1 MKTRVFVTL
10 LLCLALAACA
20 QKRHDDTPARLSAL
34 EQAAERGDY
43 DAQFALGMSY
53 YTGRAF
59 GAPSGDMEIAAAWFK
74 MAAEQGLPEAQL
86 MLAKLYL
93 DPDSPASLKA
103 NRPQAEALL
112 RSASDRGNVAALF
125 LLGKMYAR
133 GEFGA
138 RRPVEAAK
146 LLLLAESGGHP
157 LAKTELGEL
166 VPTMT
171 RAQIIE
177 ANRLV
182 VEWEVT
188 PAVGQTFGE
197 WEMIEE
203 SQPTKP

>member
-1 MKTRVFVTL
+1 MRMQIIL
-10 LLCLALAACA
+10 AALLCLALASCA

-34 EQAAERGDY
+34 EQAAEQGDY

-53 YTGRAF
+53 YNGRAF
-59 GAPSGDMEIAAAWFK
+59 GAPAGDMEIAATWFK
-74 MAAEQGLPEAQL
+74 QAADQGLPEAQL
-86 MLAKLYL
+86 MLAKIYL
-93 DPDSPASLKA
+93 DPDSPSSLKA
-103 NRPQAEALL
+103 NRPQAEDLL

-125 LLGKMYAR
+125 ILGKMYAR

-138 RRPVEAAK
+138 KRPVEAAK

-182 VEWEVT
+182 VEWQAT
-188 PAVGQTFGE
+188 PAVGQTFGN
-197 WEMIEE
+197 WEMVKE